1 MSFSLRSRG
10 RRSLPRP
17 LPTFALLTA
26 IFALLFGLWSFATPL
41 MGSPDE
47 PAHTIKAAAVVRG
60 QVLVEPGTSFGHGV
74 HVQVPN
80 YIASLHA
87 QSCYKFNRAQDAGCT
102 APIYSDDTF
111 TNIGVTSAGSYNP
124 MYYWIV
130 GLPTLF
136 MSGAP
141 ALYAMRLV
149 SALLCAVFF
158 AAGFTA
164 LTELRRPKYPVLVA
178 ALSVTP
184 MVLFLGGGINP
195 NSLEI
200 AATMAAFAGFVV
212 ALDNWRD
219 TKRVLPALATVAAST
234 VVLANARQISLI
246 WLLCALIVGVCSFRF
261 RRTLTIFSDKR
272 VLIAAGLAV
281 PGAVLGLVWMYLAA
295 NGPANVGVAPEGIA
309 SPHPDAPLYRGFIIM
324 LDRTYDFFPQYIGT
338 MGWLDT
344 PAPELVQLVWGGLMV
359 AALIVPFCVRPLRNW
374 TGYWVALAMLYLVPA
389 LLQTALW
396 RGMGFIWQ
404 GRYTLPLVMV
414 LFISV
419 GLGLRKLRF
428 PTSPAAL
435 RLSRVVFWLLVFCHT
450 LTFVYV
456 LRRYVVGISEIANWQ
471 TLFSSPHWQPP
482 GGWFVLSVAYLVV
495 TVAGALLLFRYLFG
509 GEPFAV
515 RQLHR
520 RNPAAA
526 RRQAGD
532 GVVTGS
538 SDLIATTATGPRMAA
553 GTEASQGANRAEP
566 GPPPREGHDA

>member
-1 MSFSLRSRG
+1 MTILTKNTG

-26 IFALLFGLWSFATPL
+26 IFSLLFGLWSLATPL
-41 MGSPDE
+41 MGAPDE

-60 QVLVEPGTSFGHGV
+60 QVLVEEGTSFGHGV
-74 HVQVPN
+74 HVRVPN

-87 QSCYKFNRAQDAGCT
+87 QSCYKFNRTQAADCT

-124 MYYWIV
+124 MYYWVV

-164 LTELRRPKYPVLVA
+164 LTELRRPKFPVLIA

-212 ALDNWRD
+212 VLDNWRN
-219 TKRVLPALATVAAST
+219 TKRVIPALATVAAAT

-246 WLLCALIVGVCSFRF
+246 WLLCALVVGVCSFRF
-261 RRTLTIFSDKR
+261 RRTIAVFSDKR

-281 PGAVLGLVWMYLAA
+281 PGAVLGLVWMYLAS

-359 AALIVPFCVRPLRNW
+359 AALIVPFCVRPLRHW

-389 LLQTALW
+389 LLETALW
-396 RGMGFIWQ
+396 RGMGFFWQ

-428 PTSPAAL
+428 PASPAAV
-435 RLSRVVFWLLVFCHT
+435 RVSRVVFWVMVFCHT

-482 GGWFVLSVAYLVV
+482 LGWFVLSVAYLLV
-495 TVAGALLLFRYLFG
+495 TAAGGLILFRYLHG
-509 GEPFAV
+509 GQQLPVWRPGGKSPV
-515 RQLHR
+515 RTGKPS
-520 RNPAAA
+520 PALP
-526 RRQAGD
+526 
-532 GVVTGS
+532 S
-538 SDLIATTATGPRMAA
+538 TGPSGLPSAPVPGSPVGA
-553 GTEASQGANRAEP
+553 GTRMPPGGIRAET
-566 GPPPREGHDA
+566 GPTD

>member
-1 MSFSLRSRG
+1 MTLFLSNVRRG
-10 RRSLPRP
+10 LPRP
-17 LPTFALLTA
+17 LPTFGLLAT
-26 IFALLFGLWSFATPL
+26 IFALLFGLWAVATPL
-41 MGSPDE
+41 MGAPDE

-60 QVLVEPGTSFGHGV
+60 QVLVEEGTSFGHGV
-74 HVQVPN
+74 HVRVPN

-87 QSCYKFNRAQDAGCT
+87 QSCYKFNRAQAADCA
-102 APIYSDDTF
+102 APVYADDTF

-124 MYYWIV
+124 MYYWVV

-141 ALYAMRLV
+141 AIYAMRLV
-149 SALLCAVFF
+149 SAALCALFF

-178 ALSVTP
+178 ALTMTP
-184 MVLFLGGGINP
+184 MILFLGGGINP

-212 ALDNWRD
+212 VLDNWRN
-219 TKRVLPALATVAAST
+219 TRRVLPALATVVAAT
-234 VVLANARQISLI
+234 VVLANARQISLV
-246 WLLCALIVGVCSFRF
+246 WLLCALIVGVCSFRL
-261 RRTLTIFSDKR
+261 RRTLAVFTDKR
-272 VLIAAGLAV
+272 VLTAVAVAV
-281 PGAVLGLVWMYLAA
+281 PGALLGFLWMYVAA

-309 SPHPDAPLYRGFIIM
+309 NPHPDAPLYRGFMIM

-344 PAPELVQLVWGGLMV
+344 PAPELVTLVWGGLMI
-359 AALIVPFCVRPLRNW
+359 AALVVPFCVRPLRNW

-404 GRYTLPLVMV
+404 GRYTLPLVVV
-414 LFISV
+414 LFVSV

-428 PTSPAAL
+428 PTSPVAVHI
-435 RLSRVVFWLLVFCHT
+435 SRVMFWLIVFCHT

-471 TLFSSPHWQPP
+471 TLFSSPDWQPP
-482 GGWFVLSVAYLVV
+482 LGWFTLTAAYLLV
-495 TVAGALLLFRYLFG
+495 TAAGVLLLFRYLHPG
-509 GEPFAV
+509 QPLIV
-515 RQLHR
+515 R
-520 RNPAAA
+520 AAA
-526 RRQAGD
+526 SGGKGKGLARAGRRHEQPHVGETASTMPNTGD
-532 GVVTGS
+532 PVTSGS
-538 SDLIATTATGPRMAA
+538 EVKTGP
-553 GTEASQGANRAEP
+553 GQS
-566 GPPPREGHDA
+566 

>member
-1 MSFSLRSRG
+1 MSLFLRSVRA
-10 RRSLPRP
+10 RSLPRP

-26 IFALLFGLWSFATPL
+26 IFFLLFGLWSLATPL
-41 MGSPDE
+41 MGVPDE

-60 QVLVEPGTSFGHGV
+60 QVLVEDGTSFGHGV
-74 HVQVPN
+74 HVRVPN

-87 QSCYKFNRAQDAGCT
+87 QSCYKFNRAQAADCA
-102 APIYSDDTF
+102 APIYVDDTF

-141 ALYAMRLV
+141 AIYGMRLV

-164 LTELRRPKYPVLVA
+164 LTELRRPKYAVLVA
-178 ALSVTP
+178 ALAMTP

-200 AATMAAFAGFVV
+200 AATMAAFSGFVV
-212 ALDNWRD
+212 VLDNRRG
-219 TKRVLPALATVAAST
+219 TRRVLPALATVAAAT
-234 VVLANARQISLI
+234 VVLANARQISLV
-246 WLLCALIVGVCSFRF
+246 WLLCALVVGVCSFRLRRVVTVF
-261 RRTLTIFSDKR
+261 RDRR
-272 VLIAAGLAV
+272 VLTAVALAV
-281 PGAVLGLVWMYLAA
+281 PGALLGLLWMYIAA

-309 SPHPDAPLYRGFIIM
+309 SPHPDAPLYRGFMIM
-324 LDRTYDFFPQYIGT
+324 LDQTYDFFPQYIGT

-344 PAPELVQLVWGGLMV
+344 PVPELVALVWGGLMIAGLV
-359 AALIVPFCVRPLRNW
+359 VPFCVRPLRNW

-404 GRYTLPLVMV
+404 GRYTLPLVVV

-428 PTSPAAL
+428 PGGALAL
-435 RLSRVVFWLLVFCHT
+435 RISRVFFWLIVACHT
-450 LTFVYV
+450 LAFVYV

-482 GGWFVLSVAYLVV
+482 LGWLPLTILYLLV
-495 TVAGALLLFRYLFG
+495 TAVGALLLFRYLHPESPLVKGTLSRKG
-509 GEPFAV
+509 GAQHNSSRAADTTQEVVGREPAPSGA
-515 RQLHR
+515 
-520 RNPAAA
+520 PAAA
-526 RRQAGD
+526 EAQMSAGERLRQGK
-532 GVVTGS
+532 
-538 SDLIATTATGPRMAA
+538 
-553 GTEASQGANRAEP
+553 
-566 GPPPREGHDA
+566 